1 MWGVE
6 QPMDIVQRQ
15 QEQKRLLSAS
25 IWPIW
30 SQFQARL
37 EQTLQSYEDSRRS
50 LGWSA
55 RLDSVHDRCVTI
67 TQSRGIASDGFHNQG
82 LLITVSVRE
91 KEPAAITAAIEEY
104 TERGGRHAT
113 LRTKKWE
120 YPIIVDVDRGDCHL
134 LRDAVPITPWEAADH
149 LIAETILKT

>member
-1 MWGVE
+1 
-6 QPMDIVQRQ
+6 MDIVQRQ

-30 SQFQARL
+30 TQFHARL
-37 EQTLQSYEDSRRS
+37 EQTLQSYEDSTRS

-67 TQSRGIASDGFHNQG
+67 TQQRGIASDRFQNQG
-82 LLITVSVRE
+82 LSITVSVRE
-91 KEPAAITAAIEEY
+91 NEPAAIWATIEEY
-104 TERGGRHAT
+104 TERGGRHVT
-113 LRTKKWE
+113 LQTKKWE
-120 YPIIVDVDRGDCHL
+120 YSIIVDVERGDCHL
-134 LRDAVPITPWEAADH
+134 LRDTVSMTPWEAADH